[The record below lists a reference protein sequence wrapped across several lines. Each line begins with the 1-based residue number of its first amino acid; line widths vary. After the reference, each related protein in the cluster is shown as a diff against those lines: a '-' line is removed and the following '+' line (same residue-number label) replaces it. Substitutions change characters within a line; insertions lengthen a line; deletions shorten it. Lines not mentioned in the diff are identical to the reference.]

1 MAHLLNKPVHHP
13 LSDDVQVIHDLQ
25 PNDIN
30 LDYIGLKVLDIKS
43 GGNYEEATEDFE
55 LCIVALTGKVTVSDG
70 TNTFEHIGTR
80 DSVFEKIPILTPN
93 PSRRRREEAKGIRKR
108 KGNPPHSPFRTSE
121 ALAISHLSFLPFS
134 RSAGYLSRF
143 PILPPCIPR
152 RSSSH

>member
-55 LCIVALTGKVTVSDG
+55 LCIVALTGKAREILYLKKFQQIVS
-70 TNTFEHIGTR
+70 TFQNSI
-80 DSVFEKIPILTPN
+80 I
-93 PSRRRREEAKGIRKR
+93 
-108 KGNPPHSPFRTSE
+108 
-121 ALAISHLSFLPFS
+121 
-134 RSAGYLSRF
+134 
-143 PILPPCIPR
+143 
-152 RSSSH
+152 

>member
-80 DSVFEKIPILTPN
+80 DSVFEKIPTDSVYISKQHNITI
-93 PSRRRREEAKGIRKR
+93 EA
-108 KGNPPHSPFRTSE
+108 
-121 ALAISHLSFLPFS
+121 
-134 RSAGYLSRF
+134 
-143 PILPPCIPR
+143 
-152 RSSSH
+152 